1 MRTSLSL
8 MLMVITSLTT
18 YYFATGNVLCGVC
31 GATMMIAAVLI
42 ALATDVDEYKRGEQQ

>member
-31 GATMMIAAVLI
+31 GATMMIASLLL
-42 ALATDVDEYKRGEQQ
+42 ALWGDIDESHK